1 MTRALPWSDDAG
13 KPPVAGLVVP
23 RSFRILRPP
32 PALTDDY
39 ALFLDIDG
47 TLAEF
52 AAAPQQV
59 RIDQKLIEALP
70 ILRMRHGGALALVT
84 GRAITDV
91 DRMFPELDV
100 PVAGQHGCE
109 RRDAQGTMHLHASN
123 SGILLQLRA
132 LFAAFAAR
140 HPGLILEDKGATI
153 ALHYRQLPNLADHV
167 QSVARSTFDAAG
179 GAGYHLWEGKQLV
192 EIRPDGRDKGKAI
205 VDFMGEPPFAGRKPV
220 FVGDDVTDEDG
231 FTAVEALG
239 GWSVK
244 VGTGRTRAQY
254 RLPNI
259 AAAHRWLLTGVAM
272 ALPNRE

>member
-1 MTRALPWSDDAG
+1 MTLASRR
-13 KPPVAGLVVP
+13 VAEVLVP
-23 RSFRILRPP
+23 RSGRNLLPP
-32 PALTDDY
+32 PKLADDH

-70 ILRMRHGGALALVT
+70 FLRMRHGGALALVT
-84 GRAITDV
+84 GRAISDV
-91 DRMFPELDV
+91 DRMFPELGV

-109 RRDAQGTMHLHASN
+109 RRDAQGTMHLHTSN

-153 ALHYRQLPNLADHV
+153 ALHYRQLPQLAGEV
-167 QSVARSTFDAAG
+167 QAVARSTFDAAG
-179 GAGYHLWEGKQLV
+179 GPGYSLWEGKQLV

-205 VDFMGEPPFAGRKPV
+205 GDFMGEPPFAGRQPV
-220 FVGDDVTDEDG
+220 FLGDDVTDEDG
-231 FTAVEALG
+231 FAAVAALG

-244 VGTGRTRAQY
+244 VGAGRTCAQY

-259 AAAHRWLLTGVAM
+259 AAAHRWLLTGIAI
-272 ALPNRE
+272 ASRTRE